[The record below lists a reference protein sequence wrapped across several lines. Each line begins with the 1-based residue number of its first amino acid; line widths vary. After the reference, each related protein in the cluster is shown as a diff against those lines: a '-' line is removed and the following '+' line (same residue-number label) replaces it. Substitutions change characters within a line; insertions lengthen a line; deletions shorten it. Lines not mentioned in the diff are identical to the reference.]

1 MNMNRIEEI
10 KKRLLE
16 IENEDDEL
24 WNKVQQI
31 QLQREILEKE
41 ERTLKQE
48 IRKLE
53 AIEAQSMSADWFL
66 DQHKEM
72 EYMGKA
78 DGKTDTCNGKIYANC
93 NKCKIPL
100 ELFEGNTGIGGY
112 VIGVCPHCKLEIDF
126 TDCSKW

>member
-1 MNMNRIEEI
+1 VNMNRIEEI

-48 IRKLE
+48 FRKLE

-78 DGKTDTCNGKIYANC
+78 DGETDTCNGKIYANC

-100 ELFEGNTGIGGY
+100 ELFEGDTGIGGY
-112 VIGVCPHCKLEIDF
+112 VIGVCPQCKAEIDF

>member
-41 ERTLKQE
+41 ERTLKTR
-48 IRKLE
+48 I
-53 AIEAQSMSADWFL
+53 
-66 DQHKEM
+66 
-72 EYMGKA
+72 
-78 DGKTDTCNGKIYANC
+78 
-93 NKCKIPL
+93 
-100 ELFEGNTGIGGY
+100 
-112 VIGVCPHCKLEIDF
+112 
-126 TDCSKW
+126 